1 VKNGFTLVE
10 MVSVIA
16 ITAIIAAAVAV
27 FLRVPLQSY
36 QDAQRRAAITD
47 AADTAFLRL
56 KRDLQTALPNSVRV
70 TNNGAVLY
78 LEFLPMRTAGRYRAE
93 SPSPTVPATG
103 SDTCPDVAPPAGTA
117 DGLADENVLQFGVA
131 DDCFTTLGNLPDR
144 GTITASDFLVVYNLG
159 SGFANA
165 DAYAG
170 GNRSQIVSI
179 AAGAG
184 GVENVVRFN
193 SHTFNLES
201 PGRRFQIVASPVS
214 YVCDPGAGML
224 SRVSGYAISAAQP
237 MPAGGIPVAL
247 GITACTM
254 TYDVVNQRNSIVSI
268 WLGFADPG
276 GGGAVNLF
284 QQVQLNN
291 VP

>member
-1 VKNGFTLVE
+1 
-10 MVSVIA
+10 MISVIA
-16 ITAIIAAAVAV
+16 IMAIIGAAVAV
-27 FLRVPLQSY
+27 FLRYPLQSY

-56 KRDLQTALPNSVRV
+56 RRDLQTALPNSVRV
-70 TNNGAVLY
+70 TNNGVVFY

-93 SPSPTVPATG
+93 SPSPTVPAT
-103 SDTCPDVAPPAGTA
+103 DAPDNTCDDVAPPAGKA
-117 DGLADENVLQFGVA
+117 DGLADENVLQFGVP

-144 GTITASDFLVVYNLG
+144 GTITSSDFVVVYNLG
-159 SGFANA
+159 PGFTNA

-170 GNRSQIVSI
+170 GNSSQIASV
-179 AAGAG
+179 APGAG
-184 GVENVVRFN
+184 GKENVVRFN
-193 SHTFNLES
+193 THTFNLES
-201 PGRRFQIVASPVS
+201 PGRRFQIIAGPVS
-214 YVCDPGAGML
+214 YVCDPGAGIL
-224 SRVSGYAISAAQP
+224 SRVSGYPISLDQP
-237 MPAGGIPVAL
+237 KPAGGIPLAQ

-268 WLGFADPG
+268 WLRFADPG
-276 GGGAVNLF
+276 SGTAVNLF